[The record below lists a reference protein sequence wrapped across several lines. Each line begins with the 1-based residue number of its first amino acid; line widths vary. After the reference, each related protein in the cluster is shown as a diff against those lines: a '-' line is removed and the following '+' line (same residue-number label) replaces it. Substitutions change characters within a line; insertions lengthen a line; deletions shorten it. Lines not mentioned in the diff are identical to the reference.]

1 MKKLFFIV
9 SAILLTY
16 GSCKEIDK
24 LTHFNMDYTSNIT
37 VESTFFVDVPF
48 DIWTPDIPTNS
59 ETTFEN
65 NDTRTDLIEEIILTQ
80 MNMNITSPDS
90 QTFDFLKTIEVY
102 IDADGLDEKK
112 IAWLLDIPQTGLKEI
127 ILEISDDDLKDYIKK
142 DKYKLRSHTVTR
154 QLISKSTDIEI
165 KSSFFV
171 DASILGI

>member
-1 MKKLFFIV
+1 MRKLFLLLI
-9 SAILLTY
+9 AIIITY

-37 VESTFFVDVPF
+37 IESTFFIDIPF

-65 NDTRTDLIEEIILTQ
+65 NDTRTDLIEEITLT
-80 MNMNITSPDS
+80 NLSMNITSPNT

-102 IDADGLDEKK
+102 IDAEGIDEKK
-112 IAWLLDIPQTGLKEI
+112 IAWLIDIPQTGLTTI
-127 ILEISDDDLKDYIKK
+127 ILEITDDDLKDYIKK
-142 DKYKLRSHTVTR
+142 DEYKLRTHTVTR

-171 DASILGI
+171 DAKILGI